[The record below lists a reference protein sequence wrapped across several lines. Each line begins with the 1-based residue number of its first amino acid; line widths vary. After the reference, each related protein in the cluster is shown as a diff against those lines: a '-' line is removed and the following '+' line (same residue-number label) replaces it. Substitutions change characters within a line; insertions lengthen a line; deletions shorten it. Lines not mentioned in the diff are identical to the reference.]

1 MLTRNLVLLH
11 DRRPMMT
18 SITPGPIRARI
29 LEWPEDDADLFTVW
43 SVPIDDSMAQPHD
56 ITQQFA
62 LDWAAQL
69 QFGDGIEPHDYLAP
83 IPAFVRHACGAK
95 LDAIWRSRMEQRSDR
110 AA

>member
-62 LDWAAQL
+62 LDWVAQL